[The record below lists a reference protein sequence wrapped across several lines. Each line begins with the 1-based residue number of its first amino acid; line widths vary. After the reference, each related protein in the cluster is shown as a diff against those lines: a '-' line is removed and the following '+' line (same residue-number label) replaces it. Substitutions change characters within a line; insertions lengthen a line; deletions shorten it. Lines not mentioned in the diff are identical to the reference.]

1 MEGCGAYNISVHGTH
16 RSIGFGMQ
24 WEGQCKPEGLVP
36 RSSDHCIP
44 HSVLCDNFS
53 QQL

>member
-1 MEGCGAYNISVHGTH
+1 MEGCGAYNISVHGT
-16 RSIGFGMQ
+16 RSGIGFRMQ
-24 WEGQCKPEGLVP
+24 WEVHWKPGGLVP

-53 QQL
+53 Q